1 MQMRIHR
8 FPLIF
13 ILLTQTHIL
22 YFIPFTGQRLT
33 ITVLHGVET
42 MLFNRLKQTYSI
54 LKRFCVSR
62 SPVIFTQSIDS
73 ET

>member
-33 ITVLHGVET
+33 ITVLNPIKA
-42 MLFNRLKQTYSI
+42 MFFNVIKQTYSI
-54 LKRFCVSR
+54 FKRFCVSR
-62 SPVIFTQSIDS
+62 SPAIFTQSIDS
-73 ET
+73 KT